1 MTKKLRTID
10 EILNDRTIFT
20 QEQADRIEANALKE
34 AQKYWGGKRAGA
46 GRKSKGEYA
55 LNIQMK
61 VNSIELEFLKQ
72 ARELGANL
80 KLIDLKKYAQ

>member
-10 EILNDRTIFT
+10 EILNDRTMFT
-20 QEQADRIEANALKE
+20 QEQADRIEANAIKE

-46 GRKSKGEYA
+46 GRKPKGEYA

-80 KLIDLKKYAQ
+80 QLIDLKKYAQ